1 MMLPYKRRS
10 PLLNQIEL
18 TDLMSLHS
26 FFYTLLQIEA
36 NRAEQTNGDAERIV
50 ENCFRNNK
58 AAEQLERE
66 HERAVDALLELDF
79 VEPLQLS

>member
-1 MMLPYKRRS
+1 MLPYKRRS

-18 TDLMSLHS
+18 TDLMSLHP

-36 NRAEQTNGDAERIV
+36 DRAEQSNGETDRIV

-58 AAEQLERE
+58 AAEQLERD
-66 HERAVDALLELDF
+66 HERAVDRLLELDF
-79 VEPLQLS
+79 VEPLQIS